1 MASVMNEHPAMAQ
14 ETAAEYFNAGLWQD
28 GSEVLSQMIEADSDK
43 SKISPVVYY
52 YLGYFA
58 RKMGQAQKAAEY
70 YSLALKM
77 SPDYVFPF
85 QHEAIA
91 ILQEAMTAR
100 PNDAM
105 APYYLGNLLFD
116 WQPAEAVKLW
126 EKSVSLGATFPIVYR
141 NLAIA
146 YSHQEKGIALDKAI
160 ASLEKAVEL
169 DGRYAIHFFELD
181 QLYEA
186 AGTAPEKR
194 LAILEKNHDTVAE
207 RDDALSREI
216 SLKVCMGKY
225 GEAIELLRGRR
236 FNIWEGGARF
246 NVNDCWTD
254 AHLLRGHQHFV
265 AGRYK
270 EALADYEASVQFP
283 ENLQASESRG
293 GGRNAEVAYW
303 TAAAYEALGERD
315 KAEKF
320 WAESSSAERMRG
332 AQRYYKALSLRK
344 LGRNEDVEE
353 IFRDLVKSGNDALQ
367 QTSSQIDFFAKFGE
381 QQSQRSRLASA
392 HYMAGLGY
400 LGLNEKDKARQE
412 FNQALEAG
420 PDHLGAKTML
430 AQLD

>member
-1 MASVMNEHPAMAQ
+1 
-14 ETAAEYFNAGLWQD
+14 
-28 GSEVLSQMIEADSDK
+28 MI
-43 SKISPVVYY
+43 YY
-52 YLGYFA
+52 DLGYFA
-58 RKMGQAQKAAEY
+58 RKMGQAKKASEY
-70 YSLALKM
+70 YSLAVKM

-91 ILQEAMTAR
+91 ILQEAMKAS

-116 WQPAEAVKLW
+116 WQPAEAVKMW
-126 EKSVSLGATFPIVYR
+126 EKSVALGATFPIVYR

-146 YSHQEKGIALDKAI
+146 YSHQAEGIALDKAI
-160 ASLEKAVEL
+160 ANLEKAISL
-169 DGRYAIHFFELD
+169 DGKYAIHFFELD

-194 LAILEKNHDTVAE
+194 LAILEKYHDTVTD

-216 SLKVCMGKY
+216 SLKVCLGKY
-225 GEAIELLRGRR
+225 GEAIELLQDRS

-246 NVNDCWTD
+246 NVNNCWTD
-254 AHLLRGHQHFV
+254 AHLLRGHRRFA

-270 EALADYEASVQFP
+270 EALADYQASVEFP
-283 ENLQASESRG
+283 ENLRASESRG
-293 GGRNAEVAYW
+293 GRRNAEVNYW
-303 TAAAYEALGERD
+303 IATAYEALGD
-315 KAEKF
+315 KGQAEKF
-320 WAESSSAERMRG
+320 WNESSSAERSRG
-332 AQRYYKALSLRK
+332 TQRYYQALSLQR
-344 LGRNEDVEE
+344 LGRKENVVE
-353 IFRDLVKSGNDALQ
+353 IFQDLVKSANESLER
-367 QTSSQIDFFAKFGE
+367 TSSQIDFFAKFGE
-381 QQSQRSRLASA
+381 QQSQRSRLADA

-420 PDHLGAKTML
+420 PDHLGARTML

>member
-1 MASVMNEHPAMAQ
+1 
-14 ETAAEYFNAGLWQD
+14 
-28 GSEVLSQMIEADSDK
+28 VLLQLIEAAPDNT
-43 SKISPVVYY
+43 KISPMLYY

-58 RKMGQAQKAAEY
+58 RKIGQAQKASEY
-70 YSLALKM
+70 YALAVKM

-85 QHEAIA
+85 QNEVIA
-91 ILQEAMTAR
+91 VLQEAMKAR

-105 APYYLGNLLFD
+105 APYYLGNLLYD

-146 YSHQEKGIALDKAI
+146 YSHQAEGIALDKAI
-160 ASLEKAVEL
+160 ANLEKAVSF
-169 DGRYAIHFFELD
+169 GNKYAIHFFELD
-181 QLYEA
+181 ELYEA

-194 LAILEKNHDTVAE
+194 LVILEKNHKTVTE
-207 RDDALSREI
+207 RDDSLSREI

-225 GEAIELLRGRR
+225 DEAIELLQGRS
-236 FNIWEGGARF
+236 FNVWEGGARF

-254 AHLLRGHQHFV
+254 AHLLRGHRHFA

-270 EALADYEASVQFP
+270 EALADY
-283 ENLQASESRG
+283 QASLEFPDNLRASRSRG
-293 GGRNAEVAYW
+293 DGRNAEVDYW
-303 TAAAYEALGERD
+303 IATAYEALGDRD
-315 KAEKF
+315 NAEKF
-320 WAESSSAERMRG
+320 WTESSSSSGGRSRG
-332 AQRYYKALSLRK
+332 GRSAQRYYQALSLAK
-344 LGRNEDVEE
+344 LGKKEDVEE
-353 IFRDLVKSGNDALQ
+353 IFQSLVESGKEELER
-367 QTSSQIDFFAKFGE
+367 TSSQIDFFAKFGE
-381 QQSQRSRLASA
+381 QQSQRSRLANA

-412 FNQALEAG
+412 FSQALEAG